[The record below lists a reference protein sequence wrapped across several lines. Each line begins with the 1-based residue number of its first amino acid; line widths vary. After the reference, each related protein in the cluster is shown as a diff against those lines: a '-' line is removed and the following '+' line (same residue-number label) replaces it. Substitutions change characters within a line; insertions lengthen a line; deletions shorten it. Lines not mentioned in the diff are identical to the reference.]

1 MAAAAAGGTRL
12 CLPAIHNLGHA
23 LRTVSLGVVDT
34 NACQQSLGR
43 NRLIAP
49 SQSGTAQCARLVA
62 SNALSRRRRRQTLVD
77 ELLNAIAPRFTRHE
91 IAARIH
97 SEAGRM
103 IELAGLAPG
112 AVDLADLLERRA
124 IENGNALVGA
134 VGDVTMGM
142 AIQVPTRSR

>member
-1 MAAAAAGGTRL
+1 M
-12 CLPAIHNLGHA
+12 H
-23 LRTVSLGVVDT
+23 VS
-34 NACQQSLGR
+34 

-49 SQSGTAQCARLVA
+49 SQSGTARCARFVA
-62 SNALSRRRRRQTLVD
+62 SNTLSRRRRRQTLVD
-77 ELLNAIAPRFTRHE
+77 ELLDAIALGFTRHE

-97 SEAGRM
+97 SEAVRM

-112 AVDLADLLERRA
+112 AADLADLFERRA
-124 IENGNALVGA
+124 IENGDALVGA